1 MEKISSPCV
10 QDCPCRSI
18 DCRSICEPFKVYTEA
33 KNREYEVRKQY
44 KSAWDFYFDEQK
56 SVRNYCKKQKH

>member
-18 DCRSICEPFKVYTEA
+18 DCRSICEPFKAYTEA
-33 KNREYEVRKQY
+33 KNKEYEARKQY
-44 KSAWDFYFDEQK
+44 KSAWDFYFDE
-56 SVRNYCKKQKH
+56 H